1 MKEAKDFYTE
11 NSKIFLKLKKVQV
24 NEKNTSYIH
33 GLGDNFY

>member
-11 NSKIFLKLKKVQV
+11 NFKIFLKLKKVQV
-24 NEKNTSYIH
+24 NEKTSYIH